1 VNICFTC
8 SFPLCLC
15 MLWLYRMT
23 SLVSYCASIVNQNK
37 WPTLLHDRA
46 DVTSRYMCK
55 MSLKQRSLNWI
66 NYMQVKKILFTN
78 VFFSWSLCLL
88 NMFPSMVFP
97 KHFYLG
103 IGDLSW
109 SWRSYL
115 GPLVYLLAIFFL
127 IIWLSNLSILSVPDE
142 FSSASSKYGSTF
154 ICWRHKWRDLVY
166 EYSWA
171 KSPMISGLFQSFSLV

>member
-1 VNICFTC
+1 MKVLFKNLGSPPSGIGDLSWSWRSYLGPLVYLLAIFFLIIWGN
-8 SFPLCLC
+8 SFQ
-15 MLWLYRMT
+15 R
-23 SLVSYCASIVNQNK
+23 QN
-37 WPTLLHDRA
+37 
-46 DVTSRYMCK
+46 YK

-97 KHFYLG
+97 KHFYF
-103 IGDLSW
+103 
-109 SWRSYL
+109 SYL

-142 FSSASSKYGSTF
+142 GYSRNALCALNLISTF
-154 ICWRHKWRDLVY
+154 YYFSRSLHFEKCNRNSIIHNNIKHRNEDV
-166 EYSWA
+166 EG
-171 KSPMISGLFQSFSLV
+171 SPLTAN